1 MTLPV
6 AHGSGGYASSH
17 YRPPQRKR
25 TSAIEAGANVAV
37 GVGVAIGAQITI
49 FPYFGLYASL
59 YDTSKIALIFTGIS
73 MVRSYMLRR
82 FFEWMRVSGVMH

>member
-1 MTLPV
+1 MTLPI
-6 AHGSGGYASSH
+6 AHGSSGFASSH
-17 YRPPQRKR
+17 YRPPQRKS
-25 TSAIEAGANVAV
+25 TSAIEAGANVVV
-37 GVGVAIGAQITI
+37 GVGVAIGAQIVV

-82 FFEWMRVSGVMH
+82 CFEWMRVTGIMP